1 MGTGYTRNDT
11 GNNIADGNVINAAD
25 FDGEYDAIEAAFNSS
40 TGHTHDG
47 TSAEGAPIEVLG
59 PSQDVVI
66 TASVLRPKT
75 TNTVDLGTSSLKF
88 KDGHFEGTV
97 NVDGGLTPNQISVK
111 STDAGVSKGPQ
122 LDIFR
127 ESASPAD
134 NDALGHIDFSGED
147 DGDNKTV
154 YASILATALDVTD
167 GTEDGSLKFN
177 TMIAGTDSTVM
188 ELSSGNVTLTSAD
201 AGASAGPVLDLYRNS
216 ASPAVGDELGRVQF
230 TGENDAGVIHTF
242 AQMYAKISD
251 ETSSGNT
258 EDGQFSIDTIVN
270 GTIRERIGLY
280 ENSTVINQD
289 AQDLDFRVESSVN
302 TATLYASG
310 EHGVVGI
317 GTANET
323 AANNLHI
330 LGNNT
335 TPSVHVLLQSDD
347 TASATAKISM
357 FARDGSNVNKVASIE
372 NSAGDLT
379 IDAPG
384 DIIFDADGAQ
394 LRFKDGGTEIG
405 VISNSSNDLQI
416 VSSVSDA
423 DMIFRGNDGGTP
435 FNALTL
441 DMSDAGTAIFNNK
454 VGIGTTAPSTLLQLE
469 GQNSQSATNNAL
481 RFKDKDTAVG
491 VGQSV
496 GGIEFE
502 TADPSN
508 QAGVNARIN
517 VIYAGTGGGS
527 EMVFQTGTANALEN
541 RFYIEDNATIFNESA
556 ANRDFRVET
565 DTKTHGLFLDA
576 STNVLHLGGSTQ
588 ATSTS
593 FINCGGVTFSNGNAP
608 TGAFLSWD
616 NEGSTSVQSLIGYY
630 FNGSDYRNRF
640 RLAGNTDETTVNGS
654 GDDINFRVES
664 NNQANMFVVDAEN
677 DLVKI
682 GSTNGGA
689 QLNVNVGITA
699 TDPQF
704 CDFRNLNSGQ
714 DMRVICATNANSSG
728 DPYIKFDAG
737 GSNFISGLHW
747 KGTTNNELRMG
758 AADRPSDTIK
768 GIAVTGLG
776 HTSISTTDYR
786 GSLDTSDT
794 GVTGHTFNASA
805 ATYFFQRDQNSTG
818 SESIILNNIHSV
830 GAAIGVLQYR
840 TRNTVEGSINGTS
853 SGLVITNISDYR
865 KKENV
870 ADATGCLN
878 RINGLRPVTYTHRSE
893 YDSDTTT
900 VHTGFIAHEVSDHLP
915 SIVNGTKDALETW
928 QEGEELPDGVSVG
941 DNKLDGE
948 GNTIPKMQSLSYADH
963 EMIAN
968 LVGAIKE
975 LKAENDAMR
984 SRLDALEG

>member
-280 ENSTVINQD
+280 ENSAVINQD

-441 DMSDAGTAIFNNK
+441 DMSEAGAATFNNK
-454 VGIGTTAPSTLLQLE
+454 VGIGTSSHYDANTKLTVAGRINTTNGTATGSMNFGGGTVVNVGSLTDHNLQLMTNNTTIMTIESSTGHVGISDTTPENKLTVVEDGTNVAVVKSRTSATNGRASYQIGNDADNWFMGIDGGNSDSFFIADNVSGSDRLVISGSGNVGIGISPENAYSSYTALEIGRSGSIYANENADDVNMGVNFYLASDGNWRAKNTEAGSLLQFNDGDFRFFTAPSTT
-469 GQNSQSATNNAL
+469 ADTNISWTEKVRIKN
-481 RFKDKDTAVG
+481 T
-491 VGQSV
+491 
-496 GGIEFE
+496 GGITFNGD
-502 TADPSN
+502 TS
-508 QAGVNARIN
+508 
-517 VIYAGTGGGS
+517 
-527 EMVFQTGTANALEN
+527 TANALDDYEEGT
-541 RFYIEDNATIFNESA
+541 FTP
-556 ANRDFRVET
+556 
-565 DTKTHGLFLDA
+565 
-576 STNVLHLGGSTQ
+576 
-588 ATSTS
+588 S
-593 FINCGGVTFSNGNAP
+593 FQN
-608 TGAFLSWD
+608 
-616 NEGSTSVQSLIGYY
+616 
-630 FNGSDYRNRF
+630 
-640 RLAGNTDETTVNGS
+640 
-654 GDDINFRVES
+654 
-664 NNQANMFVVDAEN
+664 
-677 DLVKI
+677 
-682 GSTNGGA
+682 
-689 QLNVNVGITA
+689 
-699 TDPQF
+699 
-704 CDFRNLNSGQ
+704 
-714 DMRVICATNANSSG
+714 
-728 DPYIKFDAG
+728 AG
-737 GSNFISGLHW
+737 GSVSYSQQNGYYTKVGDIVNFTLVVTCGNITSSNNGVDVSGLPFTA
-747 KGTTNNELRMG
+747 K
-758 AADRPSDTIK
+758 
-768 GIAVTGLG
+768 
-776 HTSISTTDYR
+776 
-786 GSLDTSDT
+786 DT
-794 GVTGHTFNASA
+794 GVYYAVPSFFMEYGFNA
-805 ATYFFQRDQNSTG
+805 T
-818 SESIILNNIHSV
+818 
-830 GAAIGVLQYR
+830 GAA
-840 TRNTVEGSINGTS
+840 NGGF
-853 SGLVITNISDYR
+853 SGLVRNNDTVIGLYTQQASTGNNYAAILYSMLNTGSSSASVRIRISGAYH
-865 KKENV
+865 V
-870 ADATGCLN
+870 A
-878 RINGLRPVTYTHRSE
+878 
-893 YDSDTTT
+893 
-900 VHTGFIAHEVSDHLP
+900 
-915 SIVNGTKDALETW
+915 
-928 QEGEELPDGVSVG
+928 
-941 DNKLDGE
+941 
-948 GNTIPKMQSLSYADH
+948 
-963 EMIAN
+963 
-968 LVGAIKE
+968 
-975 LKAENDAMR
+975 
-984 SRLDALEG
+984 